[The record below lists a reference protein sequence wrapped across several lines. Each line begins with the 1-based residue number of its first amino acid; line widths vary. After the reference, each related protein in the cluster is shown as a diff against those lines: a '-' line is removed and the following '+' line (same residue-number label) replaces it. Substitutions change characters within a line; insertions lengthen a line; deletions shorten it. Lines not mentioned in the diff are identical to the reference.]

1 VQGHSAHGK
10 CPAVK
15 TVPGKVRIKA
25 VGNTLSPDMTCCCED
40 THVRYPTPQNQST
53 EHPFCFVG
61 NKMEKDTML
70 YITIPA
76 KYILKGNE

>member
-1 VQGHSAHGK
+1 MPSSEDGTRKSADKSCWKYTFTGYDLLF
-10 CPAVK
+10 VK
-15 TVPGKVRIKA
+15 IP
-25 VGNTLSPDMTCCCED
+25 
-40 THVRYPTPQNQST
+40 HVRYPTPQNQST

-70 YITIPA
+70 YNTIPA